1 MEWLKYLFIPF
12 LMSAL
17 LTPIL
22 KKIAYRLDI
31 YAEMNERTI
40 HQKKFHLSAEAQS
53 MWLLLSPLQ
62 CSLKAMTLLNLS

>member
-31 YAEMNERTI
+31 YAEMNER
-40 HQKKFHLSAEAQS
+40 SR
-53 MWLLLSPLQ
+53 
-62 CSLKAMTLLNLS
+62 NLCVFYYHNGNVREGR